1 MIKSGG
7 RQMLHIFNFIIPVLV
22 ILPSVSF
29 MFLSP
34 RNVPDPDGKRV
45 HPVLTA
51 AEAAG
56 RVGTVVL
63 PLFYPAHMDRWYEA
77 AALGGMAL
85 CLLLYYAVWMVYYRR
100 GRDFARLFAPLW
112 GIPIP
117 LAVFPS
123 VYFLLAAVLLHAA
136 PLLVASLVF
145 GTAHIAVSLQTYRRT
160 VR

>member
-1 MIKSGG
+1 
-7 RQMLHIFNFIIPVLV
+7 MLHISNFIIPVLV
-22 ILPSVSF
+22 MLPSVSF

-34 RNVPDPDGKRV
+34 RNVPAPDGKRV

-56 RVGTVVL
+56 RVGTVAL
-63 PLFYPAHMDRWYEA
+63 PLFYPAHMEHWYDA
-77 AALGGMAL
+77 VALGGMAV
-85 CLLLYYAVWMVYYRR
+85 CLLLYYAVWMVYYQR

-112 GIPIP
+112 GIPVP

-123 VYFLLAAVLLHAA
+123 IYFLLAAVLLHAV
-136 PLLVASLVF
+136 PLLVAGLIF
-145 GTAHIAVSLQTYRRT
+145 GAAHIAVSLQTYRRT